1 MARVVSSRLIKATPF
16 FYGWVILVA
25 GTLGLVM
32 VGPSQTFTIGVF
44 LDSFIDDLGISRANI
59 ALIYGLAT
67 LAASLMLPITGRF
80 IDRYGPRRVIVVAAF
95 GLGLAS
101 IAMSR
106 VQGILTIL
114 IGFLALRFLGF
125 GSMQLASNN
134 VIAQWFVRQRGLVMG
149 VAGLSLPIG
158 LTIFPVLTQYLS
170 GRFEWRGAWIVL
182 GLIVWGVMLPAGWFL
197 FKDKPELYGL
207 QPDGDQAYVPET
219 IQPPG
224 FEEHWTLAEARQTGA
239 FWIFA
244 AALSAMA
251 VLMAGLVF
259 HQISLFEIRGL
270 SRETAIGAFN
280 VAALFSV
287 AGNLSMGRMI
297 DKLSARL
304 MLALTLLLLAL
315 AVVLVQLMVTST
327 QAFVYAA
334 SIGLASGFY
343 RVIDSVV
350 WVKYYGRLH
359 LGTIKGATM
368 VGVLGGTAFGA
379 YPLGLSLDYT
389 GSYSW
394 ALNSFLMLPL
404 IIAVLTF
411 FVKRPE
417 KKYNTL

>member
-1 MARVVSSRLIKATPF
+1 M
-16 FYGWVILVA
+16 A

-32 VGPSQTFTIGVF
+32 VGPSQTFTVGVF

-67 LAASLMLPITGRF
+67 LGASLMLPITGRLV
-80 IDRYGPRRVIVVAAF
+80 DRHGPRRMIVVAAF

-106 VQGILTIL
+106 VQGILAIF

-149 VAGLSLPIG
+149 MAGLSLPIG
-158 LTIFPVLTQYLS
+158 LTIFPVLTQYLI
-170 GRFEWRGAWIVL
+170 GQFEWRGAWVVL
-182 GLIVWGVMLPAGWFL
+182 GLLVWGVMLPAGWFL

-207 QPDGDQAYVPET
+207 QPDGDQQSVTET
-219 IQPPG
+219 GRSGNIA
-224 FEEHWTLAEARQTGA
+224 EHWTLAEARQTGA

-244 AALSAMA
+244 AALSTMA

-259 HQISLFEIRGL
+259 HQISLFEVRGL
-270 SRETAIGAFN
+270 SREIAIGAFN
-280 VAALFSV
+280 IAALFSV
-287 AGNLSMGRMI
+287 VGNLSMGRMI

-304 MLALTLLLLAL
+304 MLALTLFLLAL
-315 AVVLVQLMVTST
+315 AVVLVQVMVTLP

-350 WVKYYGRLH
+350 WVQYYGRLH

-368 VGVLGGTAFGA
+368 IGVLGGTAFGA
-379 YPLGLSLDYT
+379 YPMGLSLDYT
-389 GSYSW
+389 GSYSP
-394 ALNSFLMLPL
+394 ALNSFLMLP
-404 IIAVLTF
+404 IVIAAITF

-417 KKYNTL
+417 KK